1 MEDHAAI
8 PFPDIDSGDLNNP
21 LAAVTY
27 VEDIYTFY
35 RKIEVKFLHDTK
47 KKKNGN
53 LLHFNLLHLV
63 CHFWCEELIYQ
74 AVFWIYTFGKLWH
87 SISWI

>member
-47 KKKNGN
+47 KKKM
-53 LLHFNLLHLV
+53 
-63 CHFWCEELIYQ
+63 ETYSTLIYSILS
-74 AVFWIYTFGKLWH
+74 AIFGVRN
-87 SISWI
+87 